1 MSGRLRPAGMIGG
14 NGMKKDIAKRV
25 TKSESQLLDM
35 IRLISDIKPE
45 VFDELYDYLPEKM
58 SNELGAIIYRLQLV
72 VDFGDH
78 K

>member
-1 MSGRLRPAGMIGG
+1 MS
-14 NGMKKDIAKRV
+14 KKNIAKRV
-25 TKSESQLLDM
+25 TKSESQLIDM
-35 IRLISDIKPE
+35 IRLIADVKPE
-45 VFDELYDYLPEKM
+45 VFDELYDYLPNKM